1 MPYIEIVN
9 KICYNKYRKERE
21 VGNMRTKITPEIVEQ
36 INELLKEKTQKEVAE
51 ILKLSPATVSKY
63 SNKKKV
69 RKEITPELINEINEK
84 YKEYRNLSRVA
95 KELNISYATAGKY
108 LSEEN
113 KELKKKNYDDR
124 DALFYYIIRLFG
136 VNSEEEPVSTHNLTL
151 MNRMLNQGISYKAQL
166 LTLKYFYEIKRNKVK
181 EEYKTIGIITYVL
194 KDSINYYREKEAE
207 QKSIEEQI
215 KKQLAKDRIEIPY
228 NPSQ

>member
-1 MPYIEIVN
+1 M
-9 KICYNKYRKERE
+9 KS
-21 VGNMRTKITPEIVEQ
+21 KITPEIVEQ

-51 ILKLSPATVSKY
+51 ILKLNPATVSKY

-194 KDSINYYREKEAE
+194 KDSINYYREKAAE
-207 QKSIEEQI
+207 QKLIEEQI
-215 KKQLAKDRIEIPY
+215 KKQLEKDRIEIPY
-228 NPSQ
+228 NPSQFLYKKRKKKKQIDLDSIE